1 MIFNHN
7 ITKERITQGSGGE
20 SVNKIKEYRLRKELT
35 QQQLADRVGVDQ
47 SAVVRW
53 EQGKANPT
61 VENLVSMAG
70 ILECSVDALL
80 GLRPA

>member
-1 MIFNHN
+1 M
-7 ITKERITQGSGGE
+7 
-20 SVNKIKEYRLRKELT
+20 NKIREYRLQKELT

-61 VENLVSMAG
+61 VENLIIMSG
-70 ILECSVDALL
+70 ILGCSVDVLL
-80 GLRPA
+80 GLPSAAAPRE

>member
-1 MIFNHN
+1 M
-7 ITKERITQGSGGE
+7 
-20 SVNKIKEYRLRKELT
+20 NKIREYRLQKELT

-70 ILECSVDALL
+70 ILGCSVDALL
-80 GLRPA
+80 GLLPVADSRE